1 MGVAMTGGDRETLL
15 SCVARFACDT
25 GPSKRTTGDGFQ
37 AHLRVGEPHEQCP
50 PGIVQCHCYR
60 MEPTGFEIL
69 HRETA
74 PTPSVRQFIEGV
86 LTVGAML
93 CIPSRSGITP
103 LMRIAFICTLLAD
116 DGGSSPPPSGSLH
129 ATLEA
134 VLRVCSQNHTPRC
147 RSPGAAQQAQSLGQP
162 GIYGRDF
169 GAHVRLERS

>member
-15 SCVARFACDT
+15 SCVTRFACDT
-25 GPSKRTTGDGFQ
+25 GQTKRTTGDGFQ

-60 MEPTGFEIL
+60 IEATGFEIL
-69 HRETA
+69 DPQAVSATLA
-74 PTPSVRQFIEGV
+74 RQFIEGV
-86 LTVGAML
+86 LTGGAML

-134 VLRVCSQNHTPRC
+134 VLRVCSQDHTPRC

-169 GAHVRLERS
+169 GAHIRLERS